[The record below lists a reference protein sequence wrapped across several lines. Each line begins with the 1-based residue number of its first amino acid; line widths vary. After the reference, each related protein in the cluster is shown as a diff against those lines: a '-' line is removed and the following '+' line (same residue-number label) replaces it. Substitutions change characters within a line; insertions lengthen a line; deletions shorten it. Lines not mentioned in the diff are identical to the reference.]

1 MKVDEKQHFFQA
13 QRDAPQNSPQPAIRE
28 HVVRREHEA
37 MEIMLMAKE
46 VLAKEALMNFF
57 ETIVKS
63 ELDPVMAY
71 KELHAIAIGHEN
83 LQEMILDILS
93 PQQALSLGRHVY
105 SQHCQRMDLK
115 RILLKVKQTAWCGES
130 TIY

>member
-1 MKVDEKQHFFQA
+1 M
-13 QRDAPQNSPQPAIRE
+13 RE

-57 ETIVKS
+57 ETIVRS
-63 ELDPVMAY
+63 ESDPVRAY

-93 PQQALSLGRHVY
+93 PQQALSLGRQVY

-115 RILLKVKQTAWCGES
+115 RILLKVK
-130 TIY
+130 